1 MHKVIKKI
9 LIIALITITII
20 ELFSF
25 YFCKIQANNSKN
37 SYIDTQSKIIQLK
50 EKNLNVIKHYEEKY
64 NSKTYGI
71 VAYILHL
78 FQIYSIPFCLL
89 GILIGFIS
97 KEIIGVRHFE
107 SQDKGNALI
116 IVLTTIF
123 IILQVLPLVFAVVVK
138 LEME

>member
-50 EKNLNVIKHYEEKY
+50 EKNLNVIKINRNLYK
-64 NSKTYGI
+64 I
-71 VAYILHL
+71 LPFMLYI
-78 FQIYSIPFCLL
+78 FQ
-89 GILIGFIS
+89 
-97 KEIIGVRHFE
+97 
-107 SQDKGNALI
+107 
-116 IVLTTIF
+116 LT
-123 IILQVLPLVFAVVVK
+123 
-138 LEME
+138 